1 MAGASEKLDAST
13 LEGAAVAKPTAALE
27 RHGEQARA
35 ARDKRRRRTRL
46 LLLVVALLG
55 IFLARPVAHHA
66 RAAGL
71 LVAFSDAKAK
81 PEVTEEMIT
90 IDVPASP
97 AGPART
103 VKARIFSPPGGSAMD
118 RPAVV
123 LVHGVQYLGIEE
135 PRLQR
140 LAKSVVSAGLV
151 VLTPQV
157 VELADYA
164 VSPRSIETVGAAIRA
179 LRTRSGGTAQ
189 VGLMGTSFG
198 GGVALLTAA
207 DPRFANDVA
216 FVVAIGAHDDLAR
229 VSGFFASDE
238 IAEVSGTVRKLHA
251 HGYGSTVLVYTHA
264 EEFFPAE
271 DVPAAREAIRLF
283 LREKRDAAREAAKA
297 LSPAAK
303 AKMDVIFGPDISSL
317 RPELLAMV
325 ERRTA
330 EMNNVSPHARLSG
343 LRAHV
348 YLLHGAGDTVIP
360 ATETLWLAHD
370 VPPSALRSVLVS
382 PAIEHVE
389 LKDPS
394 IADQWALIHFMGDVI
409 GEAEAA
415 RGTSRRP

>member
-1 MAGASEKLDAST
+1 MKDAMVGALAREK
-13 LEGAAVAKPTAALE
+13 
-27 RHGEQARA
+27 
-35 ARDKRRRRTRL
+35 KRRRARG
-46 LLLVVALLG
+46 LLLVLAVVG
-55 IFLARPVAHHA
+55 IFLARPVSHHA

-71 LVAFSDAKAK
+71 LAAFSDPKSK
-81 PEVTEEMIT
+81 SEVTEELIS
-90 IDVPASP
+90 IDVPAST
-97 AGPART
+97 AGAARS
-103 VKARIFSPPGGSAMD
+103 VRARLYSSPGATA
-118 RPAVV
+118 RNCPAVV

-140 LAKSVVSAGLV
+140 FARSIASAGLV

-157 VELADYA
+157 DELADYN
-164 VSPRSIETVGAAIRA
+164 VSPRSLETVGAAIRV
-179 LRTRSGGTAQ
+179 LRTRSGGRAQ

-207 DPRFANDVA
+207 DARFANDVA

-238 IAEVSGTVRKLHA
+238 IAEVNGTTRKLHA

-264 EEFFPAE
+264 EDFFPPD
-271 DVPAAREAIRLF
+271 DVPAAREALRLY
-283 LREKRDAAREAAKA
+283 LREQRDAAREAAKA

-303 AKMDVIFGPDISSL
+303 AKLDVIFGPDIHSL

-325 ERRTA
+325 ERHAADMKT
-330 EMNNVSPHARLSG
+330 VSPHDQLSG

-360 ATETLWLAHD
+360 ATETMWLAKD
-370 VPPSALRSVLVS
+370 VPAPVLRSVLVS

-389 LKDPS
+389 LKEPS
-394 IADQWALIHFMGDVI
+394 LADQWALIHFMGAVI

-415 RGTSRRP
+415 RD